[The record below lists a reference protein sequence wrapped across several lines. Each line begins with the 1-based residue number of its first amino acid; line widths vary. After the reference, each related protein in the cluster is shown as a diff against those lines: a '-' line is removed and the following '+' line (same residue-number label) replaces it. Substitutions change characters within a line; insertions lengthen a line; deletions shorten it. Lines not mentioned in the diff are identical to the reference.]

1 MLDVLGRYLVEE
13 PDALVAVTAAM
24 MNLERSESRS

>member
-13 PDALVAVTAAM
+13 PEALVAVTAAM
-24 MNLERSESRS
+24 MKRERSESRS